1 MSVESDQNFQISS
14 RTMAGAHVPAT
25 GGERDR
31 NWASIASLN
40 ISRRQK
46 TNTLEI
52 RLENETGSGS
62 SLNTEEIERLLKRL
76 KVNPSQFSMI

>member
-1 MSVESDQNFQISS
+1 
-14 RTMAGAHVPAT
+14 MAGTHATAT
-25 GGERDR
+25 GGEGDR
-31 NWASIASLN
+31 SWASIASRN

-46 TNTLEI
+46 TNTLGI
-52 RLENETGSGS
+52 RLENETGSRS